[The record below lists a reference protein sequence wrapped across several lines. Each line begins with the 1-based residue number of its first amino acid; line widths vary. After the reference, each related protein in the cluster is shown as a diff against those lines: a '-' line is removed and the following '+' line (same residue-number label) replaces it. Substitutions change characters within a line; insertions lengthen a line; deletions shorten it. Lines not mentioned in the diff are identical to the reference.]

1 MEIKIDYL
9 LYICMHI
16 WKEKGEMGEF
26 DESNDEMIMMMM
38 MMMSYLS
45 SENLTEMS

>member
-1 MEIKIDYL
+1 
-9 LYICMHI
+9 
-16 WKEKGEMGEF
+16 MGEF